1 MLLGAPGVREGGYAV
16 AGELLRISREAAFA
30 LAACSIRQG
39 PYPTVVGFAD
49 AVSGFGPA
57 EYRLG
62 GRSGSRKPRA

>member
-1 MLLGAPGVREGGYAV
+1 MSGEAPFVLLAHA
-16 AGELLRISREAAFA
+16 
-30 LAACSIRQG
+30 IRLE

-49 AVSGFGPA
+49 AVSDFGPA